1 MDVRFLHSGTSL
13 CKPSWWN
20 MGWKWEPWCKLYC
33 VTSGSG
39 EYAVELPVPLPS
51 PAPPTPLS
59 PGRLYLVPGAR
70 MHRHRCA
77 TALELDWCHFT
88 LEDLDLAAR
97 VSSLPGI
104 VSWSVEELGGGPS
117 VAAVSL
123 AAHGGAGDRL
133 RAAALVLRLL
143 ASLPDPTDDGLRD
156 LRARLAPAV
165 FRMTQD
171 FHTDLNVP
179 ALARLASMSSGYF
192 QEQFRK
198 AYGTSPLAFILDL
211 RLSLA
216 RRLLRDT
223 SEPVQV
229 IAGRCGF
236 TNLPHF
242 SRLFA
247 RHVGSSPSRYRTA
260 ALAVRGSVPRR

>member
-1 MDVRFLHSGTSL
+1 MDVRFLHSGSSL
-13 CKPSWWN
+13 CKPGWWN
-20 MGWKWEPWCKLYC
+20 MGWKWEPWCKLYR
-33 VTSGSG
+33 VTAGSG
-39 EYAVELPVPLPS
+39 EYAVEAPVPQAA
-51 PAPPTPLS
+51 PAGPTPLAV
-59 PGRLYLVPGAR
+59 GRLYLVPGAR
-70 MHRHRCA
+70 LHRHRC
-77 TALELDWCHFT
+77 TASLQLDWCHFT
-88 LEDLDLAAR
+88 LADPDLAAR
-97 VSSLPGI
+97 VAGLAGI
-104 VSWSVEELGGGPS
+104 ASWSVEELGGPAA
-117 VAAVSL
+117 VAAVAL

-143 ASLPDPTDDGLRD
+143 ASLPDPTDDGLAP

-171 FHTDLNVP
+171 FHTDLDVP
-179 ALARLASMSSGYF
+179 SLAHLAGMSPGYF

-198 AYGTSPLAFILDL
+198 AYGTSPHAFILDL
-211 RLSLA
+211 RLALA

-247 RHVGSSPSRYRTA
+247 RHVGASPSRYRTA
-260 ALAVRGSVPRR
+260 AMTQVNGSDK